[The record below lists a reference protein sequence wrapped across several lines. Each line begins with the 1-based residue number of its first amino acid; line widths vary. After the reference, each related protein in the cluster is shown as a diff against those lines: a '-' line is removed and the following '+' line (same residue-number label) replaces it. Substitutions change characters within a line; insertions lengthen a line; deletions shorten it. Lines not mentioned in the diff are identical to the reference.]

1 MRKISVRDFMA
12 KKLITFKPDTPIY
25 VAIDTLVKN
34 EISGASVVDDKGR
47 LVGIVSEKDCLRI
60 LASGVFHN
68 EPSGTVSNYMTEA
81 VVTVQADTDIFTAAD
96 LFLKN
101 IYRRMPVVE
110 DRKVIGQL
118 SRRDVLRAIQEIKDQ
133 QEAEVY

>member
-1 MRKISVRDFMA
+1 MRKISVRDFMT
-12 KKLITFKPDTPIY
+12 KKVITFRPDTRIE

-34 EISGASVVDDKGR
+34 EISGASVVDGKGR

-60 LASGVFHN
+60 LANGVYHH
-68 EPSGTVSNYMTEA
+68 EPGGTVEEYMTEA
-81 VVTVQADTDIFTAAD
+81 VVSIHADTDIFTVAD

-110 DRKVIGQL
+110 EGRVIGQV
-118 SRRDVLRAIQEIKDQ
+118 SRRDVLRAIQEIKDKQ
-133 QEAEVY
+133 QADIY